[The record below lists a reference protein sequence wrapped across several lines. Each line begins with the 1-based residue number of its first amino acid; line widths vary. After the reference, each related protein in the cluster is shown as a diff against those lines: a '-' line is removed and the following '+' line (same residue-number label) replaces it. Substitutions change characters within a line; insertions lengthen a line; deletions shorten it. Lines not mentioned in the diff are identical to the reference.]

1 MGDSEFAYI
10 NFRVARTVKKEIDAI
25 AKEYNITTSELMR
38 VLIADV
44 LEDKEDAVDEPLT
57 RQYQRRKVGV

>member
-1 MGDSEFAYI
+1 MGDSEFTYI
-10 NFRVARTVKKEIDAI
+10 NFRVTHAVKKEIEAI

-44 LEDKEDAVDEPLT
+44 LEDKEDDVGEPLT
-57 RQYQRRKVGV
+57 RKYQRRKVNT